1 MVQFDLMVYDG
12 RFSRLMVDD
21 FQHAALT
28 LIPNKQ
34 LRSKRTNKS
43 INKQT
48 VRRKLC

>member
-1 MVQFDLMVYDG
+1 MVQFDLIVFDG
-12 RFSRLMVDD
+12 RFSRLMVD
-21 FQHAALT
+21 FQHAALR

-48 VRRKLC
+48 VRRKLY